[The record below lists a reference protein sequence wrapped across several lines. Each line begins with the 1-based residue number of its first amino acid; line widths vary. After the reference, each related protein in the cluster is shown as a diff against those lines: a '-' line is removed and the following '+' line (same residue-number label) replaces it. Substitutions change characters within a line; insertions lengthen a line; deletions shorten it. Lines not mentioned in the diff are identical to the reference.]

1 MKHKCVNYSI
11 IPFVTGS
18 TKNRSS
24 HSSTP
29 SHLTKTDADRQDYNV
44 SSSSTSS
51 DICNFSI
58 SKLVN
63 ERAKQEEKDFQ
74 FALELQKE
82 FDLAEKKAAEID
94 RKKGTADAYQLRTIS
109 QSEQEESFS
118 DTQC

>member
-1 MKHKCVNYSI
+1 MKHKFVIYSI
-11 IPFVTGS
+11 IPFITGS
-18 TKNRSS
+18 TKNRFD
-24 HSSTP
+24 HNSTP
-29 SHLTKTDADRQDYNV
+29 SHLTKTNADRQDCNV

-82 FDLAEKKAAEID
+82 FDLAAKKAAEID
-94 RKKGTADAYQLRTIS
+94 RKKGTADAYELRAVS
-109 QSEQEESFS
+109 QNEQEESCS
-118 DTQC
+118 DTQT